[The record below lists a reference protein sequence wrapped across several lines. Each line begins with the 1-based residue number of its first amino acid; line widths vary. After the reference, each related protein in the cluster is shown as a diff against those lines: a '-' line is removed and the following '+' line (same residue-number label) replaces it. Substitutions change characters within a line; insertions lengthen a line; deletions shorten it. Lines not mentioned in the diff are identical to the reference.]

1 MISSNIDL
9 IKAQVAMTNNTNI
22 SSNSGLFLNNL
33 VNNSTASTTSVKTD
47 SLSYEN
53 IKGITL
59 EEIETLFKNE
69 DDKNMAKNLR
79 IATLFSNDDYLSK
92 ALFNTVLGQP
102 FNLGFSYLSDRY
114 DDKSMFLSSKN
125 SNNLFDLLQE
135 SMSSKINNSNAK
147 STDVISQD
155 KLDEILTK
163 VNSFNFIS
171 ALSNSSKKGYDKYKD
186 EKNDYSFLYND
197 YNLKYQELVYK
208 YKELENINK
217 TLIKQ
222 F

>member
-1 MISSNIDL
+1 MITSNVDSIISSLQN
-9 IKAQVAMTNNTNI
+9 
-22 SSNSGLFLNNL
+22 SSNATKTENSIESFISNL
-33 VNNSTASTTSVKTD
+33 TTNKQGDNTSKTD
-47 SLSYEN
+47 ALTFDN

-59 EEIETLFKNE
+59 EEIDTLFKDE
-69 DDKNMAKNLR
+69 DKAMAKNLR

-92 ALFNTVLGQP
+92 ALFDTVLGQP

-114 DDKSMFLSSKN
+114 EDKNVFLNSS
-125 SNNLFDLLQE
+125 SNDFSDLFH
-135 SMSSKINNSNAK
+135 SSVVSRNTDTKLN

-155 KLDEILTK
+155 RLDEILTK

-171 ALSNSSKKGYDKYKD
+171 ALSNTSKKGYDKYEDKKD
-186 EKNDYSFLYND
+186 DYSFLYND